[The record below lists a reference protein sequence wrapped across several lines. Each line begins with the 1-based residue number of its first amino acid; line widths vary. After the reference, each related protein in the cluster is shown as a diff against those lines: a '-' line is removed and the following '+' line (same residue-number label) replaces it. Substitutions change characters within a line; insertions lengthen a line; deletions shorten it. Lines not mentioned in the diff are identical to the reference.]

1 MNVFSQTQR
10 YKALFWLSLFH
21 LLVITSSNYLV
32 QLPVSILGFHTTWG
46 AFSFPFIFLAT
57 DLTVRIFGAPLAR
70 RIIFAVMIP
79 ALLISYVISSL
90 FYMGSW
96 QGFGALAHFNLF
108 VARIATASFMAYAL
122 GQILDVHVFNRLRQ
136 SRRWW
141 LHRQRPHCSVTS
153 ATRWPFSSLPSGVA
167 RMPLWLNTGW
177 KSRWSITVSK
187 C

>member
-32 QLPVSILGFHTTWG
+32 QLPVSIFGFHTTWG

-79 ALLISYVISSL
+79 ALLISYVISSTCTFL
-90 FYMGSW
+90 T
-96 QGFGALAHFNLF
+96 ACVR
-108 VARIATASFMAYAL
+108 VAA
-122 GQILDVHVFNRLRQ
+122 GG
-136 SRRWW
+136 W
-141 LHRQRPHCSVTS
+141 HRQRPHCSVTS
-153 ATRWPFSSLPSGVA
+153 ATHWPSSSLPSGVA
-167 RMPLWLNTGW
+167 PMPLWLNTGW